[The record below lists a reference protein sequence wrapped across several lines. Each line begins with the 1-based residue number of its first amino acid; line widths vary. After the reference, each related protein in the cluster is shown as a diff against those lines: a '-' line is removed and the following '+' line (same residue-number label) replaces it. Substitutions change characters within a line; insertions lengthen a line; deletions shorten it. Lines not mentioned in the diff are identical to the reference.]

1 MSLSAEEAAMI
12 GGSDL
17 AAILGLS
24 PYRTPL
30 QVYARIVAGAE
41 QSDSPALRRGRHLEA
56 AVLSLYAETTG
67 AVVLGSPKLKHPRL
81 PFTRAS
87 LDAIAERDGG
97 RRVVEVKTAGLSEVR
112 HWGDDG
118 TDAIPQ
124 GYLYQVAW
132 YSGVALDGG
141 YVDTGE
147 VDVAALVAGDLRV
160 YHVPHDAELFGLL
173 EEAVERFWVDHVLPR
188 RPPPVTEPLKDLQ
201 GVASLYRSHS
211 GEAKR
216 WADLAPIEQ
225 AAVEEYLRA
234 RREERA
240 ATRQRAAYE
249 VRVKLAMGAA
259 PQLVGLPPEVG
270 ASRLDWKRNKDGT
283 QTDWEEVAGN
293 IASRANLPDAEWFGF
308 IKRSTTTKE
317 GARPFNVRGEDE

>member
-1 MSLSAEEAAMI
+1 MSLTAEEAAMI

-17 AAILGLS
+17 SAILGLS
-24 PYRTPL
+24 PWRTPL

-41 QSDSPALRRGRHLEA
+41 QADSPALRRGRHLEA
-56 AVLSLYAETTG
+56 AVLSLYEEETG
-67 AVVLGSPKLKHPRL
+67 AVVLEPPKLKHPRL
-81 PFTRAS
+81 HYTRAS
-87 LDAIAERDGG
+87 LDALAERDG

-112 HWGDDG
+112 HWGEAG

-132 YSGVALDGG
+132 YSGVALAGG

-147 VDVAALVAGDLRV
+147 VDLAALVAGDLRV

-173 EEAVERFWVDHVLPR
+173 EETVERFWVDHVLPR

-211 GEAKR
+211 GDAKR
-216 WADLAPIEQ
+216 WADLAPMEQ

-234 RREERA
+234 RREEKA

-270 ASRLDWKRNKDGT
+270 ASRLDWKRNKDTGA
-283 QTDWEEVAGN
+283 TDWHAVSVALRESASVSVGAYEEIV
-293 IASRANLPDAEWFGF
+293 SQH
-308 IKRSTTTKE
+308 TTTKE
-317 GARPFNVRGEDE
+317 GARPFAVRGEDE